1 MLYKG
6 GSRARVSSEQ
16 RFELTTENE
25 EAGYDAKQLA
35 ALIRACTV
43 CVCVLHRNFMTNNWQ
58 RVFRDANV
66 TTAEK
71 NQISR

>member
-35 ALIRACTV
+35 ALIRPLYSV
-43 CVCVLHRNFMTNNWQ
+43 CVCV
-58 RVFRDANV
+58 A
-66 TTAEK
+66 
-71 NQISR
+71 